1 MSILCNSCHIKDIKG
16 IFDTQ
21 IAHRMI
27 SNEINNSDNYY
38 LKNSSISLAM
48 LIKKYCGIE
57 YEIKGE
63 MHNLMSINPY
73 LWKERPINEKLNFY
87 AGNDV
92 IYLPKIYN
100 IICSNIDRKMIKNIN
115 VQNIFD
121 ECKKYLKYVNINLKI
136 KNFNKTN
143 IQRGTEIQGL
153 IKYNFYLFYFIE
165 IFKIIVFI
173 FN

>member
-1 MSILCNSCHIKDIKG
+1 
-16 IFDTQ
+16 
-21 IAHRMI
+21 MI
-27 SNEINNSDNYY
+27 SNEIFSYNNFN

-48 LIKKYCGIE
+48 LIKEYCGFE

-63 MHNLMSINPY
+63 MHNLMSHNPY
-73 LWKERPINEKLNFY
+73 LWKERPISQKLNFY

-100 IICSNIDRKMIKNIN
+100 IICSKCDKKIIKDISFE
-115 VQNIFD
+115 NIFD

-143 IQRGTEIQGL
+143 IQKGTEIEGL
-153 IKYNFYLFYFIE
+153 IK
-165 IFKIIVFI
+165 
-173 FN
+173 

>member
-1 MSILCNSCHIKDIKG
+1 
-16 IFDTQ
+16 
-21 IAHRMI
+21 MI
-27 SNEINNSDNYY
+27 SNDTFNYNFS
-38 LKNSSISLAM
+38 KNPSISLAM
-48 LIKKYCGIE
+48 LIKEYCGVE

-100 IICSNIDRKMIKNIN
+100 IICSNVDRKIIKNIT

-153 IKYNFYLFYFIE
+153 IKYNFYLFYFLE
-165 IFKIIVFI
+165 IFKIIVSI

>member
-1 MSILCNSCHIKDIKG
+1 
-16 IFDTQ
+16 
-21 IAHRMI
+21 MI

-63 MHNLMSINPY
+63 MHNLMSQNPY
-73 LWKERPINEKLNFY
+73 LWKERPISQKLNFY

-100 IICSNIDRKMIKNIN
+100 IICSKCDKKIIKDIS
-115 VQNIFD
+115 VDYIFQ
-121 ECKKYLKYVNINLKI
+121 ECEKYLKYVNINLKI

-143 IQRGTEIQGL
+143 IQKGTEIEGL
-153 IKYNFYLFYFIE
+153 IK
-165 IFKIIVFI
+165 
-173 FN
+173 

>member
-1 MSILCNSCHIKDIKG
+1 
-16 IFDTQ
+16 
-21 IAHRMI
+21 MI

-63 MHNLMSINPY
+63 MHNLMSQNPY
-73 LWKERPINEKLNFY
+73 LWKERPISQKLNFY

-100 IICSNIDRKMIKNIN
+100 IICSKCDKKIIKDIS
-115 VQNIFD
+115 VDNIFK
-121 ECKKYLKYVNINLKI
+121 ECEKYLKYFNIYFKI
-136 KNFNKTN
+136 NNFNKTN
-143 IQRGTEIQGL
+143 IQKGTEIEGL
-153 IKYNFYLFYFIE
+153 IN
-165 IFKIIVFI
+165 
-173 FN
+173 